1 MSILKTPLWF
11 NGRSAGLGGSVVS
24 PRDET
29 KRIRDTLHDPL
40 PASDTLRRNAT
51 LEIERSSMPTTRLW
65 FPSVVVL
72 LLNVACSGID
82 RPPATDAAPAADT
95 DLRERMEE
103 PIALIPSA
111 LGEYSWPIT
120 TDVPKAQEYFDQGM
134 QLRWGFNVPESTRS
148 MVEARRADPDC
159 AMCWWGEAFTLG
171 SFLNGKMNESKAE
184 LAREAILKAQSLMS
198 GATPVEKAVIEASL
212 VRYPEDFD
220 PKERETSDR
229 AFADAMA
236 KVYEEFPEHDDVGTI
251 YGVALFQLEERRG
264 YRDLDDPDLI
274 RLHGVLTSVLD
285 RDVRHPGACHLY
297 IHATESSQDPGLAL
311 DCAEHLGDTMPVA
324 SHIQH
329 MPSHTWNEVG
339 LWAQS
344 VIANTRAWHA
354 DQKAKEGKGFSYAPS
369 HNLHMLLFAASMDGQ
384 GAVAM
389 QAARDFARLGG
400 NTMHQVLT
408 LLRFGRFEE
417 ILEVTKR
424 PTGEVAAGMWDFA
437 QGYAQLRTGD
447 ADAAREYLAKVQS
460 VAQEH
465 ADATFRFHK
474 ASQLMGLVG
483 ELLEGEILRAD
494 DDLDGAIAAFERAA
508 EFDDAQDY
516 DEPEPIPFAARHW
529 LGAALLE
536 AERYAEAER
545 VYRTELEDH
554 PHNVWSL
561 HGLKQAL
568 AAQGKTDAAVDADF
582 EESTA
587 RSDTWIKA
595 SRF

>member
-1 MSILKTPLWF
+1 MKKL
-11 NGRSAGLGGSVVS
+11 RS
-24 PRDET
+24 
-29 KRIRDTLHDPL
+29 
-40 PASDTLRRNAT
+40 
-51 LEIERSSMPTTRLW
+51 
-65 FPSVVVL
+65 L
-72 LLNVACSGID
+72 LLVAAFSAVLCCSGSE
-82 RPPATDAAPAADT
+82 PPKAPVRATDAAEESS
-95 DLRERMEE
+95 LRERLEE
-103 PIALIPSA
+103 PIDLIPAA
-111 LGEYSWPIT
+111 LGDYDWPIT
-120 TDVPKAQEYFDQGM
+120 TNVAKAQEYFNQGM
-134 QLRWGFNVPESTRS
+134 QLRWAFNVPESTRS

-171 SFLNGKMNESKAE
+171 SFLNGKMSSDKAV
-184 LAREAILKAQSLMS
+184 LAREAILKAQSLLGRS
-198 GATPVEKAVIEASL
+198 ATPVEKALIEASL

-220 PKERETSDR
+220 PKERETSDQ

-236 KVYEEFPEHDDVGTI
+236 KVYAEFPEHDEVGTI

-264 YRDLDDPDLI
+264 DRDLEDPDLI

-311 DCAEHLGDTMPVA
+311 GCARHLGDSMPVA

-339 LWAQS
+339 MWPES
-344 VIANTRAWHA
+344 VRANTLAWQA
-354 DQKAKEGKGFSYAPS
+354 DQRAKDGEGFSYAPS

-389 QAARDFARLGG
+389 QAARDYARVGG
-400 NTMHQVLT
+400 NTMHLVLT

-417 ILEVTKR
+417 VLEVTSK
-424 PTGEVAAGMWDFA
+424 PGGAVAAGMWDFA
-437 QGYAQLRTGD
+437 QGYAALRTDD
-447 ADAAREYLAKVQS
+447 AEA
-460 VAQEH
+460 AQESLRKVE
-465 ADATFRFHK
+465 AAVEEFPDATFRFHK
-474 ASQLMGLVG
+474 ATQILALV
-483 ELLEGEILRAD
+483 EEVLRGEILRAEG
-494 DDLDGAIAAFERAA
+494 DLDGAIAAFERAV
-508 EFDDAQDY
+508 ELDDQQDY
-516 DEPEPIPFAARHW
+516 DEPEPIPFAARDW

-536 AERYAEAER
+536 AERFTDAET
-545 VYRTELEDH
+545 VYRAGLVDH

-582 EESTA
+582 EKSTA
-587 RSDTWIKA
+587 RTDAWIKA